1 MLTNYH
7 SHCNFCDG
15 AEDAERYVEQAI
27 RQGFTSYGFSSHVRM
42 KDFETGWSL
51 KSERL
56 EEYIRLITSLKE
68 KYAGQIDLY
77 CAFETD
83 FKLSISRRAEMLQ
96 KFPQVDYTVGSIH
109 YVGYY
114 RDGRPWEIDGTRE
127 TFDRGLHE
135 VFDGD
140 IRRAVDAYFD
150 LTAEMLITEKPDILG
165 HADKIK
171 MHGYFNETEPWFEA
185 RMREILALV
194 KETDTILE
202 INTRGVYK
210 GYTTDF
216 YPAARWVKEA
226 HRLGIRLQVN
236 SDAHQLHELAAK
248 YDQAY
253 RLLQETGVKELWHRQ
268 GNAWTAAPLEA
279 YLGHAEF

>member
-15 AEDAERYVEQAI
+15 AEEAEKYVEQAI
-27 RQGFTSYGFSSHVRM
+27 RQGFTSYGFSSHVPL
-42 KDFETGWSL
+42 KDFDTTWNMKRG
-51 KSERL
+51 RL
-56 EEYIRLITSLKE
+56 EEYIRLITALKQ
-68 KYAGQIDLY
+68 KYADQIDLY

-83 FKLSISRRAEMLQ
+83 FKLSVYQRAELLQ

-109 YVGYY
+109 YVGLYH
-114 RDGRPWEIDGTRE
+114 DGRPWEIDGTRE
-127 TFDRGLHE
+127 TFDRGLNE
-135 VFDGD
+135 VFGGD
-140 IRRAVDAYFD
+140 IRQAVNAYFD
-150 LTAEMLITEKPDILG
+150 LTAEMLGTEKPDILG

-171 MHGYFNETEPWFEA
+171 MHGYFDETEPWFIG
-185 RMREILALV
+185 RMREILALA

-226 HRLGIRLQVN
+226 HGLGIRLQVN
-236 SDAHQLHELAAK
+236 SDAHQLHELAAQ

-253 RLLQETGVKELWHRQ
+253 LLLQEIGVKELWYRN
-268 GNAWTAAPLEA
+268 GAAWTPAPLKE
-279 YLGHAEF
+279 YLGKSF